1 MSFLLTYGS
10 MGGSLMH
17 LMLRLKGMR
26 RFCLYIAQIVPPAR
40 RGALKDTPRHRG
52 QHPGHGP
59 VRQHFGKGRFRT
71 PQKLATMGTVVTDA
85 APPLLCPG
93 LFSIFLSRLCLPLS
107 PQKSLPALGSLP
119 QYPSVRRARH
129 RPEPEKGPLPRPQ
142 EAPQTAWI
150 SLCSSY
156 INLRKI

>member
-1 MSFLLTYGS
+1 

-107 PQKSLPALGSLP
+107 PHPFFTRLLLLQRSQKTLIQSPV
-119 QYPSVRRARH
+119 SVS
-129 RPEPEKGPLPRPQ
+129 
-142 EAPQTAWI
+142 WI
-150 SLCSSY
+150 
-156 INLRKI
+156 RDDWMTD